1 MSGPLIQIRE
11 LHKVFDRGQV
21 HALRGVDLDI
31 GQGEGVILL
40 GHNGSGKSTLLRCL
54 NHLETP
60 SSGTI
65 TFDGLN
71 VANANH
77 REIRELR
84 RRIGIVFQRFN
95 LVGNLTSYQNV
106 LFGAIGRLG
115 YRRCLNAFAPAD
127 LRREAMQAL
136 DRVGLMQKAGQRAD
150 ELSGGQQQ
158 RIAIARTLVQRP
170 EVMLA
175 DEPIASLDPR
185 AAKEVMELLWD
196 VGREQ
201 KFTVIC
207 TLHQLEI
214 ALSYGD
220 RIVGLKAG
228 QKVLDTCDKSGLAPE
243 HLDWLYSAEDASNS
257 PLPISSPSPRHHESE
272 SFSAAASV

>member
-1 MSGPLIQIRE
+1 MSGGYIEIQD

-21 HALRGVDLDI
+21 HALRGVSLNI
-31 GQGEGVILL
+31 EKGEGVILL

-60 SSGTI
+60 TSGSI
-65 TFDGLN
+65 RFDGLE
-71 VANANH
+71 VDRMH
-77 REIRELR
+77 GRQLRHMR
-84 RRIGIVFQRFN
+84 RRIGVVFQRFN
-95 LVGNLTSYQNV
+95 LVGNASAFQNV

-115 YRRCLNAFAPAD
+115 FRRTLNAFASKE
-127 LRREAMQAL
+127 LRDEAMHAI
-136 DRVGLMQKAGQRAD
+136 DRVGLAAKAGQRAD

-185 AAKEVMELLWD
+185 AAKEVMDLLWD

-201 KFTVIC
+201 QYTVIC
-207 TLHQLEI
+207 TLHQLDI
-214 ALSYGD
+214 ALAYGD
-220 RIVGLKAG
+220 RLVGLKTG
-228 QKVLDTCDKSGLAPE
+228 EKVLDTREPNTLSPDDLN
-243 HLDWLYSAEDASNS
+243 WLYDAAHDDADANATSTPSSAHDTH
-257 PLPISSPSPRHHESE
+257 PLRP
-272 SFSAAASV
+272 AAAV